1 MKAGRW
7 FCCRASAFDHSVRRP
22 AAVLLQIFQRQRS
35 RVRRHH
41 GGARWPVTYQEAKD
55 DDNPIHDPVGQCH
68 GPRAVRLSLKSS
80 DRFQRPLESG
90 LKIANLGTKTFRF
103 EDGAEHHEI
112 QFNYSEDLTAQALLD
127 CFERITETE
136 QHFAN
141 LDRTA
146 HFEKLGVNDVLLQMQ
161 SSWEHNRLV
170 APEQFLPLLDRIAK
184 NESYLHIARERA
196 APSPRLFASRPPRSA
211 DSEEVAR
218 ANFDR
223 GHRATF
229 RAASISVS
237 WPVCRK
243 PWAKP
248 ATVRS
253 NMILAI
259 EDHLKEYP
267 NSPERAEL
275 ERALVKTAMD
285 LNDDQRLMK
294 YGESVLSRDPNNVQ
308 VLEHVTTALLHQ
320 GRQGPCRTALEHA
333 RHLADLIQA
342 TYQNDKFEPGGGA
355 AQLKRKDDYDRGRAR
370 ALLLQARAQGLLGH
384 NQEAI
389 QLAQSSYS
397 IFPSVESARE
407 LARWLSA
414 AGKDAEAIQAFAEAF
429 TIAGLRSADPEG
441 GSDRARM
448 SELYRKLHGSEA
460 GLGDLI
466 LKTYDSTSAQL
477 AARRAE
483 LHQIDPNAQLSSP
496 IQFTLSG
503 LNGDKL
509 QLSSLLGKVIV
520 LDFWATWCVPC
531 REQHPL
537 YEKVKSK
544 FKDSGDV
551 VFLAVDTDEDHS
563 LVKPFLPK

>member
-1 MKAGRW
+1 
-7 FCCRASAFDHSVRRP
+7 VRKSLGLLLV
-22 AAVLLQIFQRQRS
+22 AATVQLFAQRQS
-35 RVRRHH
+35 PELASLQKAL
-41 GGARWPVTYQEAKD
+41 GEAG
-55 DDNPIHDPVGQCH
+55 N
-68 GPRAVRLSLKSS
+68 S
-80 DRFQRPLESG
+80 PLE
-90 LKIANLGTKTFRF
+90 
-103 EDGAEHHEI
+103 
-112 QFNYSEDLTAQALLD
+112 
-127 CFERITETE
+127 
-136 QHFAN
+136 
-141 LDRTA
+141 
-146 HFEKLGVNDVLLQMQ
+146 
-161 SSWEHNRLV
+161 
-170 APEQFLPLLDRIAK
+170 
-184 NESYLHIARERA
+184 
-196 APSPRLFASRPPRSA
+196 
-211 DSEEVAR
+211 
-218 ANFDR
+218 
-223 GHRATF
+223 
-229 RAASISVS
+229 
-237 WPVCRK
+237 
-243 PWAKP
+243 
-248 ATVRS
+248 
-253 NMILAI
+253 MILAI

-285 LNDDQRLMK
+285 LNDDQRLVK

-320 GRQGPCRTALEHA
+320 GDKAHAELALEHA
-333 RHLADLIQA
+333 HHLADLIQA

-384 NQEAI
+384 NPEAI

-414 AGKDAEAIQAFAEAF
+414 AGKDAEAVQAFAQAF
-429 TIAGLRSADPEG
+429 TIAGLRSADVEG
-441 GSDRARM
+441 SSDRTRM

-483 LHQIDPNAQLSSP
+483 LHQIDPNAQLSST

-563 LVKPFLPK
+563 LVKPFLTQMKWAQNVYFEDGLQPLLQVSSIPTTVILDKKGQIFTRMIGYLPDRFVDMLTDRVNEALGKPRSIAPSQATSQ